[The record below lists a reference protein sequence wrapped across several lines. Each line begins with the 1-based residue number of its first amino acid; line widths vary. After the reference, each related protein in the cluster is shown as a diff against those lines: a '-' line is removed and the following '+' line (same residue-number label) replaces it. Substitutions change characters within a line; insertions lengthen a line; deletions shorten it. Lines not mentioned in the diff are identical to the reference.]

1 MYPAVG
7 SREVTGS
14 VEEFTDTPMC
24 NSRDM
29 EKYSQFYNPHKE
41 ELSPEERIYSAPG
54 EAESLAGLP
63 PAYVETAEFDCLR
76 DEGILYAKRLEEEG
90 IYVTLHETKG
100 TIHGYDFMSKSPIV
114 QDSLQRR
121 IAFLRRIF
129 RGIRDENN

>member
-1 MYPAVG
+1 
-7 SREVTGS
+7 
-14 VEEFTDTPMC
+14 
-24 NSRDM
+24 M
-29 EKYSQFYNPHKE
+29 ET
-41 ELSPEERIYSAPG
+41 
-54 EAESLAGLP
+54 
-63 PAYVETAEFDCLR
+63 VEFDCLR